1 MNILLTGNL
10 GYIGTV
16 LTKQLKKKSY
26 NVIGYDID
34 YYRGCELENFLR
46 PKIQINKD
54 IRDIELADLDGIDSV
69 IHLAALSNDPLGEL
83 APNLTENVNY
93 NGSIKLAKL
102 AKEAGVNRFVYAS
115 SQSMYGISDSE
126 DELDEYNST
135 KNPITAYARTKWEV
149 EEALKKIADSHF
161 NIVCFRPSTVFGA
174 SPRLRCDIVFNN
186 FVACAYTTGK
196 IEIMSDGS
204 PWRPVVHVKDVSNAF
219 IAGLEAPVEI
229 IANQSYNVGI
239 PDGNFT
245 VKELAKAA
253 QSVVPGSELRFMG
266 EHVDSRTYKISFSRI
281 LNDLKDYYKPKWT
294 LRRGGDELVKLFKKV
309 NFDESDFRGNKFI
322 RLNQINDLI
331 SKNVLNKDLRFNQ

>member
-1 MNILLTGNL
+1 MKVLLTGNL

-16 LTKQLKKKSY
+16 LTKQLRKKSY

-34 YYRGCELENFLR
+34 YYRGCELENFHR
-46 PKIQINKD
+46 PRVQINKD
-54 IRDIELADLDGIDSV
+54 IRDIELADLDGIDAV

-115 SQSMYGISDSE
+115 SQSMYGISDSD

-149 EEALKKIADSHF
+149 EEALKKMSDSHF

-281 LNDLKDYYKPKWT
+281 LNDLKDYYKPQWT
-294 LRRGGDELVKLFKKV
+294 LHRGGDELVELFKKV

-331 SKNVLNKDLRFNQ
+331 SKNVLNKDLRFN